1 MGGMR
6 SNHYATSPGQ
16 MVCFRVKFSLD
27 MSRESPLLS
36 YRVKFS
42 LDISRESPSLL
53 KRALIF
59 LRIKVWK
66 PCIYSTSSIH
76 RLMISGRSVMAI
88 HIQSKPNLL
97 KVAKFHRY
105 WAWNV
110 FDDGLTWLSN
120 KLEAILANASTLV
133 SLRKLASEKRAV
145 TRNQMGIS
153 CNGRAWVGMHYFCDK
168 LFREL

>member
-16 MVCFRVKFSLD
+16 MVCYRVKFSLD

-36 YRVKFS
+36 YRVKSS
-42 LDISRESPSLL
+42 LEMSRESPLL

-59 LRIKVWK
+59 LSKKVWK
-66 PCIYSTSSIH
+66 LCIYSTSSIH

-105 WAWNV
+105 WA
-110 FDDGLTWLSN
+110 
-120 KLEAILANASTLV
+120 
-133 SLRKLASEKRAV
+133 
-145 TRNQMGIS
+145 
-153 CNGRAWVGMHYFCDK
+153 
-168 LFREL
+168 